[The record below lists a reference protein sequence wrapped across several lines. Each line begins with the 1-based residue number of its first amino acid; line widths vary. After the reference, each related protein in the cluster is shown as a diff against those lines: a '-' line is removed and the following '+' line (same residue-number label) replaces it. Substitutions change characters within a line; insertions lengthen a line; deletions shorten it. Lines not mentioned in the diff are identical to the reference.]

1 MWIAGRIISSGT
13 ADYNSTN
20 HFIQHYPCKWGWSNT
35 NTSVQNNN
43 LHNSDLRLGVRE
55 SELIFHKMTCCIRL
69 QASEIETQPHF
80 AYIKSPCAHFP
91 NTCLST
97 SNNKGRADLTVCSPS
112 PFYYR
117 LYDNDENTRIQVL
130 PCKYISYLV
139 ASFWTNSTFPK
150 LRDFTPANWLFA
162 SPTTTITISSK
173 FKSLAMTSFAWSKV
187 IAFSV
192 CTRCIW

>member
-55 SELIFHKMTCCIRL
+55 PELIFHKTTCCIRL
-69 QASEIETQPHF
+69 QDSEIETPPHF
-80 AYIKSPCAHFP
+80 AYIYNHHAPISLIHAHP
-91 NTCLST
+91 LLIIERESRQSGLLSL
-97 SNNKGRADLTVCSPS
+97 SILLSSLRQWWEHPQGAMHSV
-112 PFYYR
+112 
-117 LYDNDENTRIQVL
+117 
-130 PCKYISYLV
+130 SYLV
-139 ASFWTNSTFPK
+139 ASFWTNSTLPK

-192 CTRCIW
+192 WTRCIW